1 MDISAIADE
10 EVLEQKYNE
19 VVQYKS
25 KQTTYTNKSRSV
37 A

>member
-1 MDISAIADE
+1 MDLSAITDE

-25 KQTTYTNKSRSV
+25 KQPTFTKV
-37 A
+37 